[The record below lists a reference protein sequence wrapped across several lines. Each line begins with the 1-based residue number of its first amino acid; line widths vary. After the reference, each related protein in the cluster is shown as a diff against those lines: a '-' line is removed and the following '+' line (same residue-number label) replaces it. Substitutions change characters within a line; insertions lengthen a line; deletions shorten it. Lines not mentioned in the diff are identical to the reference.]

1 MTLKSSLP
9 YVTLIMTHE
18 AGMRFAQLRYRTLI
32 RLISAAAST
41 KVNQTIVALVLI
53 TAAPIVTVFALLE
66 RAQSQSA
73 ILLSATLKGRSAY
86 GIGDQMLPGFVG
98 TLRSLIFRRLTPLVR
113 G

>member
-1 MTLKSSLP
+1 
-9 YVTLIMTHE
+9 
-18 AGMRFAQLRYRTLI
+18 MRFEQLRCRTLI

-41 KVNQTIVALVLI
+41 KVNQTIVVLVLI
-53 TAAPIVTVFALLE
+53 TAAPIATVFALLE

-86 GIGDQMLPGFVG
+86 GDWRSDAPGIRRH
-98 TLRSLIFRRLTPLVR
+98 LRSLIFRRLTPLVQ